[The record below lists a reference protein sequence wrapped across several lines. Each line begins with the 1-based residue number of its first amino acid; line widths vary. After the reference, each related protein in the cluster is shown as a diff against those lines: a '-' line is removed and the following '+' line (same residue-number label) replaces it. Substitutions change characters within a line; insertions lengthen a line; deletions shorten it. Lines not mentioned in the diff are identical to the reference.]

1 MVLKGLRLL
10 LGTTFLALALS
21 GQVVARPDAPSQSD
35 QRIAVTYAGRLDT
48 QWQPIVKQPDGRNL
62 QVARYQWT
70 LTWRGRIS
78 QLAANPNQKLKVGVL
93 KGTIKYVDAT
103 SAEHADCDAAFVAK
117 VETIPMTATVNAG
130 KGTIGFQLRSPVSAE
145 FLRSTSPRS
154 AHCGQVAWW
163 ALPDRYRIPYY
174 QLKSNLRST
183 SRSAR
188 RSFGPGG
195 VNREKAVLNETLWV
209 RVLD

>member
-10 LGTTFLALALS
+10 LGTTLLALVLS
-21 GQVVARPDAPSQSD
+21 GQLFARPDAPAQSD
-35 QRIAVTYAGRLDT
+35 QRIVVTYSGRLDT

-78 QLAANPNQKLKVGVL
+78 QLAANPNQKLTVGVL
-93 KGTIKYVDAT
+93 KGTIKYVDTT
-103 SAEHADCDAAFVAK
+103 SAEHADCDAAFVARVK
-117 VETIPMTATVNAG
+117 TVPMTATVNGAR
-130 KGTIGFQLRSPVSAE
+130 GTIGFNLRSPVSAE

-154 AHCGQVAWW
+154 AYCGQVAWW

-174 QLKSNLRST
+174 QLKSTLRSS
-183 SRSAR
+183 SRSAS
-188 RSFGPGG
+188 RSFGPDG
-195 VNREKAVLNETLWV
+195 VNREKAVLNESLWV